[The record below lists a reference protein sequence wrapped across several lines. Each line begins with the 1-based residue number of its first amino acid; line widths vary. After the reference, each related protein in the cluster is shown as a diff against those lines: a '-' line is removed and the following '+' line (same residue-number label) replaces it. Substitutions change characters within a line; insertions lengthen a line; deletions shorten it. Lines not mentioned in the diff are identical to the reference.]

1 MATPPHAR
9 PANTP
14 STPPTVQPDTSPV
27 PPADPSPMTSRA
39 RWAVLA
45 VILFASILDLL
56 DSTIT
61 NIAAPTIA
69 ADLGGGTALIQ
80 WLGAAYA
87 LAMGVLLV
95 VGGRLG
101 DKFGRRRLFLIGII
115 GFTLA
120 SVACGLALG
129 PAAIIGFRLLQ
140 GAFGALLI
148 PQGFGIL
155 GAVFPRDEVGK
166 AFGVFAPALGLSA
179 ICGPILAG
187 FLIDANLLGLGWR
200 AIFLI
205 NILLGTL
212 ATVLAIRLLPRDSGD
227 RAVVVDG
234 LGSALLAAAMLGVL
248 YGLIDGPAHG
258 WTARPILALTAG
270 LLFFGGFCLRQRH
283 AAAPLIEPSLLRNRG
298 FTSGLLLGLIY
309 FAATSGLLYVLSLYL
324 QDVLRRT
331 PTQAAL
337 ALVPLSIGI
346 IVASIAT
353 HQLLARL
360 GRTLVLIGLLLT
372 LTGSLMLYALIHHY
386 GSTLSGWALIA
397 PVLLTGLGL
406 GACFGT
412 IFRVTLGDID
422 PVESGSA
429 SGALTAVQQLANS
442 IGAAAVTTVYF
453 HTTGGASASLL
464 VVAALALTCCLAY
477 RLLPEH
483 AAAESH

>member
-1 MATPPHAR
+1 MSS
-9 PANTP
+9 PALQP
-14 STPPTVQPDTSPV
+14 STDAPETRR
-27 PPADPSPMTSRA
+27 MIRA

-45 VILFASILDLL
+45 VILFAEILDLL

-61 NIAAPTIA
+61 TIAAPTIA
-69 ADLGGGTALIQ
+69 ADLGGGAALIQ

-120 SVACGLALG
+120 SVACGLAFG
-129 PAAIIGFRLLQ
+129 PAAIIVFRLLQ

-155 GAVFPRDEVGK
+155 GAIFPRDELGK

-187 FLIDANLLGLGWR
+187 FLIDADLFGLGWR
-200 AIFLI
+200 SMFLI
-205 NILLGTL
+205 NIVLGGL
-212 ATVLAIRLLPRDSGD
+212 ATALAVKLLPRDSGD
-227 RAVVVDG
+227 RTVSIDG
-234 LGSALLAAAMLGVL
+234 LGSTLLAAAMLGVL
-248 YGLIDGPAHG
+248 YGLIDGPANG
-258 WTARPILALTAG
+258 WTARPILALAAG
-270 LLFFGGFCLRQRH
+270 SVFFAGFCLRQRH

-298 FTSGLLLGLIY
+298 FTSGLLLGLVY
-309 FAATSGLLYVLSLYL
+309 FAATSGLLYVLSLFL
-324 QDVLRRT
+324 QDVLGRT
-331 PTQAAL
+331 PTQAAIAL
-337 ALVPLSIGI
+337 APLAIGI

-353 HQLLARL
+353 HQLLERL
-360 GRTLVLIGLLLT
+360 GRRLVLIGLLLT
-372 LTGSLMLYALIHHY
+372 LTGSLILYALIDQR
-386 GSTLSGWALIA
+386 GADLSGWVLIA
-397 PVLLTGLGL
+397 PILLTGLGL

-412 IFRVTLGDID
+412 IFRVTLGTID

-429 SGALTAVQQLANS
+429 SGTLSAVQQLANS

-453 HTTGGASASLL
+453 HTSGGAPTSLL
-464 VVAALALTCCLAY
+464 VIAALTLACCLVY